1 MIRRWLSQLPG
12 GRAKSDTPATQI
24 RTLTTR
30 DELDE
35 ALAAPV
41 AVWYKHSPICAVS
54 SWTLRE
60 VKRFAREHPDT
71 AVFHIDVIRHRDLS
85 DWISEHFGVRHES
98 PQALVVRD
106 GREAWATSHSAIT
119 ADALWQQVEQDV

>member
-12 GRAKSDTPATQI
+12 GSAKSDTPATQ
-24 RTLTTR
+24 RKTLTTR
-30 DELDE
+30 DELNE
-35 ALAAPV
+35 ALAVPV
-41 AVWYKHSPICAVS
+41 AVLYKHSPICAVS
-54 SWTLRE
+54 SRTLRQ

-119 ADALWQQVEQDV
+119 ADALWQQVEKDV

>member
-1 MIRRWLSQLPG
+1 MIRRWLSRLVG
-12 GRAKSDTPATQI
+12 GNAKSDTPATTI
-24 RTLTTR
+24 KTLTTR

-41 AVWYKHSPICAVS
+41 AVLYKHSPICAVS

-71 AVFHIDVIRHRDLS
+71 AVFHIDVIRHRDVS
-85 DWISEHFGVRHES
+85 DWISEHFGIRHES

-119 ADALWQQVEQDV
+119 ADALWQQVEKGV

>member
-1 MIRRWLSQLPG
+1 MIHRWLSQLLG
-12 GRAKSDTPATQI
+12 GSAKSDTPATQI

-35 ALAAPV
+35 ALAVPV
-41 AVWYKHSPICAVS
+41 AVLYKHSPICAVS
-54 SWTLRE
+54 SRTLRQ

-71 AVFHIDVIRHRDLS
+71 AVFHIDVIRHRDVS
-85 DWISEHFGVRHES
+85 DWISDHFGIRHES

-106 GREAWATSHSAIT
+106 GRGAWATSHSAIT

>member
-1 MIRRWLSQLPG
+1 MILQWLSRLLG
-12 GRAKSDTPATQI
+12 GSAKSDTPATQLT
-24 RTLTTR
+24 TLTTR

-41 AVWYKHSPICAVS
+41 AVLYKHSPICAVS

-71 AVFHIDVIRHRDLS
+71 AVFHIDVIRHRDVS
-85 DWISEHFGVRHES
+85 DWISEHFGIRHES

-106 GREAWATSHSAIT
+106 GRGAWAMSHRSIT
-119 ADALWQQVEQDV
+119 ADALWRKVEKDV